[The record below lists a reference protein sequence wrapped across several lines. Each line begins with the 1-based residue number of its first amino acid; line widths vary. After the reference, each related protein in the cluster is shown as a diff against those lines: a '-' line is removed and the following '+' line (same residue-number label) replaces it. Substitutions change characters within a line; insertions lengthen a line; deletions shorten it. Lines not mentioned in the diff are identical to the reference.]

1 MMFWLCASLLVCIA
15 FVFVAWPL
23 LMPSKHDAIT
33 MSRKASN
40 IALFNEHVRELDDA
54 LKHGNIDDDQYQT
67 QKKELEN
74 NLWNDVQLNDVVFDL
89 SPKRRWLLALSISIP
104 LCAFALYSLWGGS
117 HQVALSKAIE
127 RSVMATSKEDRQEA
141 HENVI
146 NLLEDSTQANPN
158 NFDDW
163 FLLGEFYVQ
172 TQQYKKAA
180 NAFGHAVSI
189 QAGNADAL
197 AQYAQALYFSENN
210 KLTFAVTSTAE
221 QALKINPEQ
230 PTALGLM
237 GIAAFENK
245 HYQEAIGYWQKIL
258 LIVGEQDTG
267 SSSLKNG
274 INFAKS
280 LLQKQGQ
287 WVSVDVHVTID
298 PSVLVTPSQ
307 WLFVYARQPTE
318 KKPVAIVRLK
328 AVDLPETITL
338 DDTTTMP
345 NGALLSSVKNIEV
358 VARLSETGSAAPSET
373 DKQAIS
379 KVISPS
385 TKGTQVK
392 LLIK

>member
-1 MMFWLCASLLVCIA
+1 MMFWLWASLLVCIA

-23 LMPSKHDAIT
+23 LIRSKHDAIT
-33 MSRKASN
+33 ISRKASN
-40 IALFNEHVRELDDA
+40 IALFNEHLRELDES
-54 LKHGNIDDDQYQT
+54 LKHSNIDDDQYQT

-74 NLWNDVQLNDVVFDL
+74 NLWNDVQLNEVIID
-89 SPKRRWLLALSISIP
+89 SSSKRRWLLALSISIP
-104 LCAFALYSLWGGS
+104 LCAFILYSLWGSS

-127 RSVMATSKEDRQEA
+127 RSVMATSKEDRQAA
-141 HENVI
+141 HEKVI

-158 NFDDW
+158 NFDSW
-163 FLLGEFYVQ
+163 YLLGEFYVQ
-172 TQQYKKAA
+172 TKQYKKAA

-197 AQYAQALYFSENN
+197 AQYAQALYFAENN
-210 KLTFAVTSTAE
+210 KLTFAVTSTVE
-221 QALKINPEQ
+221 QALKIDPEQ

-245 HYQEAIGYWQKIL
+245 HYQDAIGYWQKIL
-258 LIVGEQDTG
+258 LIVGEQDAG
-267 SSSLKNG
+267 ASSLKNG

-287 WVSVDVHVTID
+287 WASVDVHVTID

-307 WLFVYARQPTE
+307 WLLVYARQPTE

-358 VARLSETGSAAPSET
+358 VARLSETGSAIPSEA

-379 KVISPS
+379 AVVSPS